1 MTVLGDADRLVQ
13 LLCQLDQ
20 EGPTAEVALRRVRE
34 HLKRHGQKFVDLAN
48 VVADSADT
56 GTRTADAMPQETKAS
71 SADDKILHGPF
82 IHQPLAKGLFP
93 FRPKT
98 VHGKPV
104 VRGQRPPPGTR
115 IRLRVL
121 SQDEIDGVVKFKC
134 SGESG
139 HEIYEPFD
147 LYAEV
152 GSRDHESIVLCSCN
166 GITLVM

>member
-48 VVADSADT
+48 VVADHAGT
-56 GTRTADAMPQETKAS
+56 GKPTADATPKAS
-71 SADDKILHGPF
+71 ETPTTDDGILRGPF
-82 IHQPLAKGLFP
+82 IHKPLARGAFP
-93 FRPKT
+93 FLQRT
-98 VHGKPV
+98 VNGKPV
-104 VRGQRPPPGTR
+104 IRGSKPPPGTR

-121 SQDEIDGVVKFKC
+121 SQEEKHGAIRFKC
-134 SGESG
+134 SGESE

-152 GSRDHESIVLCSCN
+152 GSQDHETIVVCSCN
-166 GITLVM
+166 GVTLKM

>member
-48 VVADSADT
+48 VVADRSGT
-56 GTRTADAMPQETKAS
+56 GAQTSDATPKTPRTPTAD
-71 SADDKILHGPF
+71 DRILRGPF
-82 IHQPLAKGLFP
+82 IHKPLAKGVFP
-93 FRPKT
+93 FRQRT
-98 VHGKPV
+98 VNGKPV
-104 VRGQRPPPGTR
+104 IRGRTPPPGTR

-121 SQDEIDGVVKFKC
+121 SQDEIYGLVKFRC

-152 GSRDHESIVLCSCN
+152 GSQDHENIVLCSCN